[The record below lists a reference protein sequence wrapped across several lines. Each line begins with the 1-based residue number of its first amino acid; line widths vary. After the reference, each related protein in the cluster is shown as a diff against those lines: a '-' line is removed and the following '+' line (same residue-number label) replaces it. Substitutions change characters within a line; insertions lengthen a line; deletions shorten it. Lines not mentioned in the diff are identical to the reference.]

1 MNHEVKIKIVAS
13 VYKTFS
19 FPRALSPTIRRR
31 YVYAHARIAVASS
44 NYIHSCR
51 GSTHV
56 AYAVFIR
63 VSCIIACMRV
73 RVWCVVCV
81 WRACAQAHT
90 RNILSSVCYP
100 EGKHLLKFEYL
111 K

>member
-56 AYAVFIR
+56 ASVHPRVVYHRMYA
-63 VSCIIACMRV
+63 CT
-73 RVWCVVCV
+73 CVVV
-81 WRACAQAHT
+81 
-90 RNILSSVCYP
+90 V
-100 EGKHLLKFEYL
+100 
-111 K
+111 

>member
-63 VSCIIACMRV
+63 VYACT
-73 RVWCVVCV
+73 CVVC
-81 WRACAQAHT
+81 
-90 RNILSSVCYP
+90 SVCVARMRSSTYS
-100 EGKHLLKFEYL
+100 KHTILRVLSRREIFIKIRIS
-111 K
+111 